1 MAKIEVT
8 EEIVQLIVDNK
19 DKTDDEILG
28 LVIGTGQIPFSKAK
42 SVLQKVLIEKGLR
55 ITKEQ
60 RDDKAAEML
69 GGFEVSAET
78 TPDDIATQVQE
89 LSAELDC
96 SAKIARGYVKG
107 LFDEADIE
115 MPKAPKGGGT
125 RGPRTAGFG
134 GDVKLAAEFAIE
146 NPEPVEDDLAAFKV
160 YMDENGGSTTRAGAD
175 KSARWY
181 NGVVDLR
188 IFGKQWAEKHC

>member
-1 MAKIEVT
+1 MAKVEIT
-8 EEIVQLIVDNK
+8 EEIVQLIVENK

-42 SVLQKVLIEKGLR
+42 GVLQKVLIEKGLR

-60 RDDKAAEML
+60 RDEKAAEML

-96 SAKIARGYVKG
+96 SAKVARNYIKA
-107 LFDEADIE
+107 LFDEE
-115 MPKAPKGGGT
+115 ELNMPKAPKGGGT
-125 RGPRTAGFG
+125 RGPRAPGFG
-134 GDVKLAAEFAIE
+134 GDALIAAQFLIDNKDSTREEYAEYLASIGKDKT
-146 NPEPVEDDLAAFKV
+146 NK
-160 YMDENGGSTTRAGAD
+160 GAD
-175 KSARWY
+175 KVGTWW
-181 NGVVDLR
+181 GLIEDLR
-188 IFGKQWAEKHC
+188 VFTVQWQEAGHCT